1 MTTTPFEQR
10 FDEATI
16 SRLRKEFAQVSTS
29 QLADAAGEFV
39 SPVQLPLRPRN
50 GLPRIAGP
58 AFPVY
63 TNDDM
68 LPCLQAL
75 AATPPGWILL
85 LVNQKQ
91 PSEALAGDIL
101 TASALAQGLGGIV
114 VEGAVRDLD
123 DLAEL
128 PIPVF
133 STEVT
138 PMSARTTRERAPH
151 VPQTVRTGGAPV
163 RPGDWLIGDADGF
176 LVLPTDRVTAVLG
189 AGRLLRAREE
199 RLKNSIRAGEG
210 SLAELTGLAD
220 FLAGTGEL
228 RFEV

>member
-1 MTTTPFEQR
+1 MTTTVEHR
-10 FDEATI
+10 FDEAAIT
-16 SRLRKEFAQVSTS
+16 RLRQEFSQVSTS
-29 QLADAAGEFV
+29 QLADASGDLVTALR
-39 SPVQLPLRPRN
+39 LPLRSRN
-50 GLPRIAGP
+50 GLPRVAGP
-58 AFPVY
+58 AFPV
-63 TNDDM
+63 TTDDDM

-85 LVNQKQ
+85 LVNEQR

-101 TASALAQGLGGIV
+101 TASALAQRLGGLV
-114 VEGAVRDLD
+114 VDGAVRDLD

-138 PMSARTTRERAPH
+138 LVSARTTRERAPH
-151 VPQTVRTGGAPV
+151 VPQTVRTGGVEV
-163 RPGDWLIGDADGF
+163 RPGDWLVGDADGF
-176 LVLPTDRVTAVLG
+176 VVVPEDKVTAVLS
-189 AGRLLRAREE
+189 AGRLLRARED
-199 RLKNSIRAGEG
+199 RLKQSIRDGAGT
-210 SLAELTGLAD
+210 LAELTGLAD

>member
-1 MTTTPFEQR
+1 MSAPVEHR
-10 FDEATI
+10 FDEAAI
-16 SRLRKEFAQVSTS
+16 ARLRGEFGQVSTS
-29 QLADAAGEFV
+29 QLADAAGDLV
-39 SPVQLPLRPRN
+39 TPLRLPLQARN

-58 AFPVY
+58 AFPVA
-63 TNDDM
+63 TDDDM

-85 LVNQKQ
+85 LVNERQ

-101 TASALAQGLGGIV
+101 TASALAQRLGGLV
-114 VEGAVRDLD
+114 VDGAVRDLD
-123 DLAEL
+123 DLLDL

-138 PMSARTTRERAPH
+138 LVSARTTRERAPH
-151 VPQTVRTGGAPV
+151 VPQTVRTGGV
-163 RPGDWLIGDADGF
+163 QVHPGDWLIGDADGF
-176 LVLPTDRVTAVLG
+176 IVLPAERVTAVLS
-189 AGRLLRAREE
+189 AGRLLRARED
-199 RLKNSIRAGEG
+199 RLKQSIRDGAG